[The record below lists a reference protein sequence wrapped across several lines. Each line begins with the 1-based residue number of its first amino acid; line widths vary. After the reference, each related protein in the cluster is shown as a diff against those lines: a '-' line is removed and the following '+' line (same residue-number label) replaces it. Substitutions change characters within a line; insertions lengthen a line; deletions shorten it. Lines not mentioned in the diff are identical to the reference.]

1 MSVQIHGIWTL
12 RTLRHE
18 TRRKL
23 WAAPHAVSRP
33 AVTGRSPTL
42 HHNAFVNK
50 LPAHLGTDA
59 CYDDRI
65 HATAD
70 DRLQLPLQE
79 GTLTPTDAALFAR
92 LASAALLVKLSQRD

>member
-1 MSVQIHGIWTL
+1 MS
-12 RTLRHE
+12 RTLRDE

-23 WAAPHAVSRP
+23 WAAPHAFSCP
-33 AVTGRSPTL
+33 TVTRRGSTL

-50 LPAHLGTDA
+50 LPADLGTDA

-65 HATAD
+65 HATAHAA

-79 GTLTPTDAALFAR
+79 GTLTPTDLALFAR
-92 LASAALLVKLSQRD
+92 LAPAALPVKRSQRE